1 MGFRSSTKK
10 EEKLDIQNVPEHIAI
25 IMDGNG
31 RWAKK
36 RGLPRVAGHREGMK
50 AIKKV
55 VQRAVELDVKVLTLY
70 AFSTENW
77 KRPRKEIEFIMRLPS
92 RFLDTYLPDLI
103 KNNVKVTMVGDYDSL
118 PEFTKEAVKHSIEK
132 TKDNTGLILNFALNY
147 GSRLEIIS
155 AIKNICRD
163 IENKKLDVNDIDE
176 QLVSNYLF
184 TKGLKDP
191 DLVIRTSGEQ
201 RISNYL
207 LWQIAYSE
215 LYFTKKY
222 WPDFNEEALD
232 EAIIEYQSRKRR
244 FGGL

>member
-222 WPDFNEEALD
+222 WPDFNEEAFD

>member
-1 MGFRSSTKK
+1 MIFRSSSKK
-10 EEKLDIQNVPEHIAI
+10 QGKINKDNIPEHIAI

-31 RWAKK
+31 RWAKE
-36 RGLPRVAGHREGMK
+36 RGLPRIAGHREGMK
-50 AIKKV
+50 TIKKI
-55 VQRAVELDVKVLTLY
+55 VQRAVDLNVKALTMY

-77 KRPRKEIEFIMRLPS
+77 KRPAKEVEFILKLPS

-103 KNNVKVTMVGDYDSL
+103 KNNVRVTMIGDYDSL
-118 PEFTKEAVKHSIEK
+118 PDFTKEAVKYSIEQ
-132 TKDNTGLILNFALNY
+132 TKHNTGLVLNFALNY
-147 GSRLEIIS
+147 GSRSEIVD
-155 AIKNICRD
+155 AIKAICHD
-163 IENKKLDVNDIDE
+163 VENNKLTVNDINE
-176 QLVSNYLF
+176 STVSNYLL
-184 TKGLKDP
+184 TKDLNDP

-232 EAIIEYQSRKRR
+232 EAIEEYQNRKRR

>member
-163 IENKKLDVNDIDE
+163 IENKKLVVNDIDE

>member
-1 MGFRSSTKK
+1 MAFHSSSQKQK
-10 EEKLDIQNVPEHIAI
+10 NIDKSKIPEHIAI

-31 RWAKK
+31 RWAKE
-36 RGLPRVAGHREGMK
+36 RGLPRVVGHKEGRK

-55 VQRAVELDVKVLTLY
+55 VERAVELDVKALTLS
-70 AFSTENW
+70 AVSTETW
-77 KRPRKEIEFIMRLPS
+77 TRPASEVEFIMQLPS
-92 RFLDTYLPDLI
+92 QFLDTYLPDLSEA
-103 KNNVKVTMVGDYDSL
+103 NVRVTMIGDYESL
-118 PEFTKEAVKHSIEK
+118 PYFTKEAVQYSIDK
-132 TKDNTGLILNFALNY
+132 PKNNTGLVLNFALNY
-147 GSRLEIIS
+147 GSRVEIID
-155 AIKNICRD
+155 AIKQICHDVTNDNINID
-163 IENKKLDVNDIDE
+163 HIDE
-176 QLVSNYLF
+176 DVFSNYLY
-184 TKGLKDP
+184 TKDLKDP

-232 EAIIEYQSRKRR
+232 EAIEEYQHRKRR

>member
-163 IENKKLDVNDIDE
+163 IETKKLDVNDIDE